1 MYGGPV
7 TAIEDFRRA
16 KDHMFAH
23 DPESPIPV
31 AEREEF
37 AGLSYFPPETALV
50 IHARMEPATDTREL
64 RMSTS
69 TGDEVGYHRA
79 GVVHFTVDGT
89 PATLTLFGVAGERD
103 LFVPFR
109 DATSGT
115 ETYGAGRYLEVSHPV
130 NGTVE
135 LDFNYAYNPYCAY
148 SEMYSCPL
156 PPLENWLKVPIRA
169 GEKVFRDAEH

>member
-1 MYGGPV
+1 MYGEPV

-37 AGLSYFPPETALV
+37 GGLSYFPPATALV
-50 IHARMEPATDTREL
+50 IRATIEPPGDTGEL
-64 RMSTS
+64 QMATS
-69 TGDEVGYHRA
+69 TGDEVSYHRA
-79 GVVHFTVDGT
+79 GQVHFTVDGT
-89 PATLTLFGVAGERD
+89 AATLTLFGVTGERD

-109 DATSGT
+109 DSTSGT
-115 ETYGAGRYLEVSHPV
+115 ETYGAGRYLEVAHPDD
-130 NGTVE
+130 GAVE

-169 GEKVFRDAEH
+169 GEKLYRNADH